1 MGTNCPDYVG
11 REHQTARDVIS
22 PFFIRKKS
30 NFDKRNGPDCQSR
43 ARCRSVQFA
52 AVSVQ
57 RAVSVSP
64 CWRVCGTVR
73 CRVFVALRCAC
84 LRTVLPYPHARCYA
98 CAACSRGY
106 GILLCL
112 APCCGVRAS
121 GCRVGAAFCRVC
133 RMLGYPRMCYLCR
146 ISRVYGILLCLAWC
160 CRRLQC
166 VAVALRSI
174 VSCRR
179 GVLQSVHGVCAVL
192 PSRAA
197 CRPGWLP
204 VRGFAASTCCA
215 GRYLIPSFLAI
226 GFGRAFLLTMIDVVL

>member
-84 LRTVLPYPHARCYA
+84 LRTVLPCPHCAMLCQCSMQPGIRHFAVLGMVLPCLWQCLCA
-98 CAACSRGY
+98 IMPCPCDVLLCRRTVLPCCQSGAAC
-106 GILLCL
+106 C
-112 APCCGVRAS
+112 
-121 GCRVGAAFCRVC
+121 
-133 RMLGYPRMCYLCR
+133 
-146 ISRVYGILLCLAWC
+146 
-160 CRRLQC
+160 
-166 VAVALRSI
+166 
-174 VSCRR
+174 
-179 GVLQSVHGVCAVL
+179 
-192 PSRAA
+192 PSR
-197 CRPGWLP
+197 LP
-204 VRGFAASTCCA
+204 VRGF
-215 GRYLIPSFLAI
+215 
-226 GFGRAFLLTMIDVVL
+226 